1 MEITRQDTKA
11 TEKLG
16 FGMLLASIGGIMDMY
31 TYTVRGKVFATGQT
45 GNFVLAAVRLAEQDY
60 VGMFH
65 ALVPIIAFWLG
76 IFIAWHIFYSYCKDK
91 QLKWQRI
98 ILITALFILFITG
111 LIPLSFPDIIADS
124 LVAFAASLQYCAF
137 RKFGEGDNYASIFC
151 SGNMRSCAENYYR
164 GLVQNDKQSLK
175 RALKYTCILLS
186 FFTGAVLG
194 TIMSFIF
201 HEKSIWIVMILIL
214 VALVISYTSD
224 EALFNH
230 VFLVKKAIDEQ

>member
-1 MEITRQDTKA
+1 MEITRQDTKV

-60 VGMFH
+60 IGMFH

-76 IFIAWHIFYSYCKDK
+76 IFTAWHIFYSYCKDK
-91 QLKWQRI
+91 QLIWQRI

-111 LIPLSFPDIIADS
+111 LIPLSYPDIIADS

-151 SGNMRSCAENYYR
+151 SGNMRSCAENYYK
-164 GLVQNDKQSLK
+164 GLVQKDKQSLK

-194 TIMSFIF
+194 TILSFIF
-201 HEKSIWIVMILIL
+201 HEKSIWFVMILIST
-214 VALVISYTSD
+214 ALIISYD
-224 EALFNH
+224 FNGDILNILF
-230 VFLVKKAIDEQ
+230 LLKSPKEQ